1 MAIQTNKHFVSSQT
15 GLQAKNF
22 ISAPEPNFALRRSLT
37 QFFSRSVYLAA
48 LPWEI
53 YGRVSAE
60 LVLFAPTK
68 PSLEAKCKY
77 IGQRARSA

>member
-15 GLQAKNF
+15 GLQAKKIYF
-22 ISAPEPNFALRRSLT
+22 SAGTKFRPPSLSHPI
-37 QFFSRSVYLAA
+37 FSRSVYLAA

-60 LVLFAPTK
+60 LVLFALTK
-68 PSLEAKCKY
+68 PSLEAECKY